1 MTNLEKSAKKDTVS
15 MIITVLLY
23 GLGAVS
29 VPYLWLSGLFGGS
42 KEATWLSA
50 FLIKTL
56 CAVLPVYL
64 IFQFGFKEMLKV
76 NLGKLK
82 ACILTLPA
90 FLVMLNNLP
99 FVPVMLGDMSINGT
113 FLEFLPYVLYC
124 LSIGILE
131 ETVFR
136 GCLVPLFVYKFEKSK
151 KGLFWA
157 IVTSSAVFGAMH
169 IFNLLGGFSPMVFL
183 QVGYS
188 FLIGM
193 VCAFALIVSGNIY
206 LPIIFHAL
214 FDVGGFLLGEGL
226 AVGVLWTVENIIWT
240 AVTSVIFAVAI
251 IIIFIKKDFSH
262 LYDEWNLTRVPT
274 KEEEK

>member
-1 MTNLEKSAKKDTVS
+1 
-15 MIITVLLY
+15 
-23 GLGAVS
+23 
-29 VPYLWLSGLFGGS
+29 
-42 KEATWLSA
+42 
-50 FLIKTL
+50 
-56 CAVLPVYL
+56 
-64 IFQFGFKEMLKV
+64 
-76 NLGKLK
+76 
-82 ACILTLPA
+82 
-90 FLVMLNNLP
+90 
-99 FVPVMLGDMSINGT
+99 
-113 FLEFLPYVLYC
+113 
-124 LSIGILE
+124 
-131 ETVFR
+131 
-136 GCLVPLFVYKFEKSK
+136 
-151 KGLFWA
+151 
-157 IVTSSAVFGAMH
+157 
-169 IFNLLGGFSPMVFL
+169 MVFL

-226 AVGVLWTVENIIWT
+226 VVGVLWTVENIIWT